1 MMDLSEYRT
10 KIDEIDR
17 QLVALFTER
26 MATAA
31 DIAAYKKA
39 HHLPV
44 LDAAREQQK
53 LRQIAELA
61 PAALQNETQT
71 LYRLL
76 FALSRSYQNRLLGR
90 TSPLHSE
97 IEQAISDTPQLFP
110 TRAAIACQGV
120 EGAYSQLACE
130 RLFCTPEISY
140 FPDLDAVF
148 AAVDEGLCRY
158 AVVPLES
165 SAVYDL
171 MMCHNF
177 RIVRSVRLKPD
188 RCPTSAVG
196 EGSSESAQ
204 GGNSTRFFCIS
215 KQLEIYPEAD
225 RTSLM
230 MTLPHEPGA
239 LAYVLSCFCAM
250 GVRLGRLESHA
261 PPAQGAACTFYFELE
276 APVSSPQFL
285 QCMGELGKISEGC
298 SYLGSYSEVV

>member
-76 FALSRSYQNRLLGR
+76 LALSRSYQSRLLGPV
-90 TSPLHSE
+90 SPLPAE
-97 IEQAISDTPQLFP
+97 IEKAISDTPQLFP
-110 TRAAIACQGV
+110 TRAAIACQDV

-130 RLFCTPEISY
+130 RLFRTAEISC

-165 SAVYDL
+165 SAVCDL
-171 MMCHNF
+171 MMRCNF

-196 EGSSESAQ
+196 EGSSESSQ
-204 GGNSTRFFCIS
+204 DGNSMRFLCIS
-215 KQLEIYPEAD
+215 KQLEIYPGAD

-230 MTLPHEPGA
+230 MTLPREPGA
-239 LAYVLSCFCAM
+239 LADVLSCLSAL
-250 GVRLGRLESHA
+250 GISLGRLESR
-261 PPAQGAACTFYFELE
+261 AACTFYFELE

>member
-76 FALSRSYQNRLLGR
+76 LALSRSYQSRLLGPV
-90 TSPLHSE
+90 SPLPAE
-97 IEQAISDTPQLFP
+97 IEKAISDTPQLFP
-110 TRAAIACQGV
+110 TRAAIACQDV

-130 RLFCTPEISY
+130 RLFRTAEISC

-165 SAVYDL
+165 STVCDL
-171 MMCHNF
+171 MMRHNF
-177 RIVRSVRLKPD
+177 RIVRSVRLRSG
-188 RCPTSAVG
+188 RCPTSAAG
-196 EGSSESAQ
+196 EESSESAQ
-204 GGNSTRFFCIS
+204 DGNSTRFLCIS
-215 KQLEIYPEAD
+215 KQLEIYPGAD

-230 MTLPHEPGA
+230 MTLPREPGA
-239 LAYVLSCFCAM
+239 LADVLSCLSAL
-250 GVRLGRLESHA
+250 GISLGRLESR
-261 PPAQGAACTFYFELE
+261 AACTFYFELE

>member
-44 LDAAREQQK
+44 LDAARERQK
-53 LRQIAELA
+53 LRQITELA

-76 FALSRSYQNRLLGR
+76 LALSRSYQCRLLGR

-110 TRAAIACQGV
+110 ARAAIACQGV
-120 EGAYSQLACE
+120 AGAYSQLACE

-148 AAVDEGLCRY
+148 AAVNEGLCRY

-165 SAVYDL
+165 NAVYDL
-171 MMCHNF
+171 MMRHNF
-177 RIVRSVRLKPD
+177 RIVRSVRLRSG

-204 GGNSTRFFCIS
+204 GGNSTRFLCIS
-215 KQLEIYPEAD
+215 KQLEIYPGAD

-230 MTLPHEPGA
+230 MTLPREPGS
-239 LAYVLSCFCAM
+239 LADVLSCLSA
-250 GVRLGRLESHA
+250 LGISLCRLESR
-261 PPAQGAACTFYFELE
+261 AACTFYFELE
-276 APVSSPQFL
+276 SPVSSPQFL
-285 QCMGELGKISEGC
+285 QCMEELGKISEGC

>member
-1 MMDLSEYRT
+1 MDLSEYRT

-165 SAVYDL
+165 STVCDL
-171 MMCHNF
+171 MMRCNF
-177 RIVRSVRLKPD
+177 RIVRSVRLRSD
-188 RCPTSAVG
+188 CCPTSAVG

-204 GGNSTRFFCIS
+204 GGNSTRFLCIS
-215 KQLEIYPEAD
+215 KQLEIYPGAD

-230 MTLPHEPGA
+230 MTLPREPGA
-239 LAYVLSCFCAM
+239 LADVLSCLSAL
-250 GVRLGRLESHA
+250 GISLGRLESR
-261 PPAQGAACTFYFELE
+261 AACTFYFELE

>member
-44 LDAAREQQK
+44 LDAARERQK

-76 FALSRSYQNRLLGR
+76 LALSRSYQNRLLGPV
-90 TSPLHSE
+90 SPLPAE
-97 IEQAISDTPQLFP
+97 IEKAISDTPQLFP
-110 TRAAIACQGV
+110 TRAAIACLCV

-148 AAVDEGLCRY
+148 AAVNEGLCRY

-165 SAVYDL
+165 SAVCDL
-171 MMCHNF
+171 MIRCNF
-177 RIVRSVRLKPD
+177 RIVRSVRLRSD

-196 EGSSESAQ
+196 EGPSESVQ
-204 GGNSTRFFCIS
+204 DGRYMRFFCIS
-215 KQLEIYPEAD
+215 KQLEIYPGAD

-230 MTLPHEPGA
+230 MTLPREPGA
-239 LAYVLSCFCAM
+239 LADVLSCLSAL
-250 GVRLGRLESHA
+250 GISLGRLESR
-261 PPAQGAACTFYFELE
+261 AACTFYFELE

>member
-44 LDAAREQQK
+44 LDATREQQK

-76 FALSRSYQNRLLGR
+76 LALSRSYQSRLLGPV
-90 TSPLHSE
+90 SPLPAE
-97 IEQAISDTPQLFP
+97 IEKAISDTPQLFP
-110 TRAAIACQGV
+110 TRAAIACQDV

-130 RLFCTPEISY
+130 RLFRTAEISC

-165 SAVYDL
+165 STVCDL
-171 MMCHNF
+171 MMRHNF
-177 RIVRSVRLKPD
+177 RIVRSVRLRSG
-188 RCPTSAVG
+188 RCPTSAAG
-196 EGSSESAQ
+196 EESSESAQ
-204 GGNSTRFFCIS
+204 DGNSTRFLCIS
-215 KQLEIYPEAD
+215 KQLEIYPGAD

-230 MTLPHEPGA
+230 MTLPREPGA
-239 LAYVLSCFCAM
+239 LADVLSCLSAL
-250 GVRLGRLESHA
+250 GISLGRLESR
-261 PPAQGAACTFYFELE
+261 AACTFYFELE

>member
-44 LDAAREQQK
+44 LDAARERQK

-76 FALSRSYQNRLLGR
+76 LALSRSYQNRLLGPV
-90 TSPLHSE
+90 SPLPAE
-97 IEQAISDTPQLFP
+97 IEKAISDTPQLFP

-130 RLFCTPEISY
+130 RLFCTPEISC

-148 AAVDEGLCRY
+148 AAVNEGLCRY

-165 SAVYDL
+165 SAVCDL
-171 MMCHNF
+171 MMRHNF

-204 GGNSTRFFCIS
+204 GGNSTRFLCIS
-215 KQLEIYPEAD
+215 KQLEIYPGAD

-230 MTLPHEPGA
+230 MTLPREPGA
-239 LAYVLSCFCAM
+239 LADVLSCLSAL
-250 GVRLGRLESHA
+250 GISLGRLESR
-261 PPAQGAACTFYFELE
+261 AACTFYFELE
-276 APVSSPQFL
+276 APVSSLQFL

>member
-76 FALSRSYQNRLLGR
+76 FALSRSYQSRLLGPV
-90 TSPLHSE
+90 SPLPAE
-97 IEQAISDTPQLFP
+97 IEKAISDTPQLFP

-130 RLFCTPEISY
+130 RLFRTAEISC

-165 SAVYDL
+165 SAVCDL
-171 MMCHNF
+171 MMRCNF
-177 RIVRSVRLKPD
+177 RIVRSVRLRSG

-196 EGSSESAQ
+196 EESSESAQ
-204 GGNSTRFFCIS
+204 GGNSTRFLCIS
-215 KQLEIYPEAD
+215 KQLEIYPGAD

-230 MTLPHEPGA
+230 MALPREPGA
-239 LAYVLSCFCAM
+239 LADVLSCLSAL
-250 GVRLGRLESHA
+250 GISLGRLESR
-261 PPAQGAACTFYFELE
+261 AACTFYFELE

>member
-44 LDAAREQQK
+44 LDAARERQK

-61 PAALQNETQT
+61 PAALQNETQM

-76 FALSRSYQNRLLGR
+76 FALSRSYQSRLLGPV
-90 TSPLHSE
+90 SPLPAE
-97 IEQAISDTPQLFP
+97 IEKAISDTPQLFP

-130 RLFCTPEISY
+130 RLFRTAEISC

-165 SAVYDL
+165 SAVCDL
-171 MMCHNF
+171 MMRCNF

-196 EGSSESAQ
+196 EESSESAQ
-204 GGNSTRFFCIS
+204 GGNSTRFLCIS
-215 KQLEIYPEAD
+215 KQLEIYPGAD

-230 MTLPHEPGA
+230 MTLPREPGA
-239 LAYVLSCFCAM
+239 LADVLSCLSA
-250 GVRLGRLESHA
+250 LGISLSRLESR
-261 PPAQGAACTFYFELE
+261 AACTFYFELE

-285 QCMGELGKISEGC
+285 QCMEELGKISEGC

>member
-1 MMDLSEYRT
+1 MDLSEYRT

-39 HHLPV
+39 HHLSV

-76 FALSRSYQNRLLGR
+76 FALSRSYQSRLLGPV
-90 TSPLHSE
+90 SPLPAE
-97 IEQAISDTPQLFP
+97 IEKAISDTPQLFP

-130 RLFCTPEISY
+130 RLFRTAEISC

-165 SAVYDL
+165 SAVCDL
-171 MMCHNF
+171 MMRHNF

-188 RCPTSAVG
+188 RCPASAVG
-196 EGSSESAQ
+196 EESSESAQ
-204 GGNSTRFFCIS
+204 GGNSTRFLCIS
-215 KQLEIYPEAD
+215 KQLEIYPGAD

-230 MTLPHEPGA
+230 MTLPREPGA
-239 LAYVLSCFCAM
+239 LADVLSCLSAL
-250 GVRLGRLESHA
+250 GISLGRLESR
-261 PPAQGAACTFYFELE
+261 AACTFYFELE

>member
-39 HHLPV
+39 HQLPV
-44 LDAAREQQK
+44 LDAARERQK
-53 LRQIAELA
+53 LRQITELA

-76 FALSRSYQNRLLGR
+76 LALSRSYQSRLLGPV
-90 TSPLHSE
+90 SPLPAE
-97 IEQAISDTPQLFP
+97 IEKAISDTPQLFP

-130 RLFCTPEISY
+130 RLFCTPEISC

-148 AAVDEGLCRY
+148 AAVNEGLCRY

-165 SAVYDL
+165 STVCDL
-171 MMCHNF
+171 MMRHNF
-177 RIVRSVRLKPD
+177 RIVRSVRLKPN

-196 EGSSESAQ
+196 EESSESVQ
-204 GGNSTRFFCIS
+204 GGNSTRFLCIS
-215 KQLEIYPEAD
+215 KQLEIYPGAD

-230 MTLPHEPGA
+230 MTLPREPGA
-239 LAYVLSCFCAM
+239 LADVLSCFCAM
-250 GVRLGRLESHA
+250 GVSLGRLESR
-261 PPAQGAACTFYFELE
+261 AACTFYFELE

-298 SYLGSYSEVV
+298 SYLGSYCEVV

>member
-44 LDAAREQQK
+44 LDAARERQK

-76 FALSRSYQNRLLGR
+76 LALSRSYQSRLLGPV
-90 TSPLHSE
+90 SPLPAE
-97 IEQAISDTPQLFP
+97 IEKAISDTPQLFP
-110 TRAAIACQGV
+110 TRAAIACQDV

-130 RLFCTPEISY
+130 RLFRTAEISC

-165 SAVYDL
+165 STVCDL
-171 MMCHNF
+171 MMRHNF
-177 RIVRSVRLKPD
+177 RIVRSVRLRSD

-204 GGNSTRFFCIS
+204 GGNSTRFLCIS
-215 KQLEIYPEAD
+215 KQLEIYPGAD

-230 MTLPHEPGA
+230 MTLPREPGA
-239 LAYVLSCFCAM
+239 LADVLSCLSAL
-250 GVRLGRLESHA
+250 GISLGRLESR
-261 PPAQGAACTFYFELE
+261 AACTFYFELE

>member
-76 FALSRSYQNRLLGR
+76 LALSRSYQSRLLGPV
-90 TSPLHSE
+90 SPLPAE
-97 IEQAISDTPQLFP
+97 IEKAISDTPQLFP

-120 EGAYSQLACE
+120 EGTYSQLACE

-158 AVVPLES
+158 AVVSLES

-171 MMCHNF
+171 MMRHNF
-177 RIVRSVRLKPD
+177 RIVRSVRLRSG
-188 RCPTSAVG
+188 RCPPSSAG
-196 EGSSESAQ
+196 TASSESMQ
-204 GGNSTRFFCIS
+204 DGRYMRFFCIS

-250 GVRLGRLESHA
+250 GVSLGRLESHA

-276 APVSSPQFL
+276 SPVSSPQFL
-285 QCMGELGKISEGC
+285 QCMEELGKISEGC

>member
-44 LDAAREQQK
+44 LDAARERQK

-76 FALSRSYQNRLLGR
+76 LALSRSYQSRLLR
-90 TSPLHSE
+90 PVSLLPAE
-97 IEQAISDTPQLFP
+97 IEKAISDTPQLFP
-110 TRAAIACQGV
+110 ARAAIACQGV

-130 RLFCTPEISY
+130 RLFYTAEISC

-158 AVVPLES
+158 AVVPRES
-165 SAVYDL
+165 SAVCDL
-171 MMCHNF
+171 MMRYNF
-177 RIVRSVRLKPD
+177 RIVRSVRLKPG
-188 RCPTSAVG
+188 RCPTSAAG
-196 EGSSESAQ
+196 EESSESAQ
-204 GGNSTRFFCIS
+204 GGNSTRFLCIS
-215 KQLEIYPEAD
+215 KQLEIYPGAD

-230 MTLPHEPGA
+230 MTLPREPGA

-285 QCMGELGKISEGC
+285 QCMEELGKISEGC

>member
-76 FALSRSYQNRLLGR
+76 LALSRSYQSRLLGPV
-90 TSPLHSE
+90 SPLPAE
-97 IEQAISDTPQLFP
+97 IEKAISDTPQLFP

-120 EGAYSQLACE
+120 AGAYSQLACE

-165 SAVYDL
+165 SAVCDL
-171 MMCHNF
+171 MMRCNF
-177 RIVRSVRLKPD
+177 RIVRSVRLKLD
-188 RCPTSAVG
+188 RCPPSSAG
-196 EGSSESAQ
+196 TASSESVQ
-204 GGNSTRFFCIS
+204 DGNSTRFLCIS

-230 MTLPHEPGA
+230 MTLPREPGA
-239 LAYVLSCFCAM
+239 LADVLSCLSAL
-250 GVRLGRLESHA
+250 GISLGRLESR
-261 PPAQGAACTFYFELE
+261 AACTFYFELE

>member
-1 MMDLSEYRT
+1 MDLSEYRT

-97 IEQAISDTPQLFP
+97 IEQAISDTPQFFP
-110 TRAAIACQGV
+110 ARAAIACQGV

-171 MMCHNF
+171 MMRYNF

-196 EGSSESAQ
+196 EESSESAQ
-204 GGNSTRFFCIS
+204 GGNSTRFLCIS
-215 KQLEIYPEAD
+215 KQLEIYPGAD

-230 MTLPHEPGA
+230 MTLPREPGA
-239 LAYVLSCFCAM
+239 LADVLSCLSAL
-250 GVRLGRLESHA
+250 GISLGRLESR
-261 PPAQGAACTFYFELE
+261 AACTFYFELE

>member
-1 MMDLSEYRT
+1 MMDLSKYRT

-76 FALSRSYQNRLLGR
+76 FALSRSYQNRLLGPV
-90 TSPLHSE
+90 SPLPAE
-97 IEQAISDTPQLFP
+97 IEKAISDTPQLFP
-110 TRAAIACQGV
+110 ARAAIACQGV

-130 RLFCTPEISY
+130 RLFRTAEISC

-165 SAVYDL
+165 SAVYDH
-171 MMCHNF
+171 MAHRNF
-177 RIVRSVRLKPD
+177 RIVRSVRLRSG
-188 RCPTSAVG
+188 RCPTSAAG
-196 EGSSESAQ
+196 EESSESAQ
-204 GGNSTRFFCIS
+204 DGNSTRFLCIS
-215 KQLEIYPEAD
+215 KQLEIYPGAD

-230 MTLPHEPGA
+230 MTLPREPGA
-239 LAYVLSCFCAM
+239 LANVLSCFCAM
-250 GVRLGRLESHA
+250 GLNLSKLESR
-261 PPAQGAACTFYFELE
+261 PLPAQGAACTFYFELE
-276 APVSSPQFL
+276 SPVSSPQFL
-285 QCMGELGKISEGC
+285 QCMEELGKISEGC

>member
-53 LRQIAELA
+53 LRQITELA

-76 FALSRSYQNRLLGR
+76 LALSRSYQSRLLGPV
-90 TSPLHSE
+90 SPLPAE
-97 IEQAISDTPQLFP
+97 IEKAISDTPPLFP

-130 RLFCTPEISY
+130 RLFCTPEISC

-148 AAVDEGLCRY
+148 AAVNEGLCRY

-171 MMCHNF
+171 MMRHNF
-177 RIVRSVRLKPD
+177 RIVRSVRLRSG

-196 EGSSESAQ
+196 EESSESAQ
-204 GGNSTRFFCIS
+204 DGNSTRFLCIS
-215 KQLEIYPEAD
+215 KQLEIYPGAD

-230 MTLPHEPGA
+230 MTLPREPGA
-239 LAYVLSCFCAM
+239 LADVLSCLSAL
-250 GVRLGRLESHA
+250 GVSLGRLESR
-261 PPAQGAACTFYFELE
+261 AACTFYFELE

>member
-76 FALSRSYQNRLLGR
+76 FALSRSYQSRLLGPV
-90 TSPLHSE
+90 SPLPAE
-97 IEQAISDTPQLFP
+97 IEKAISDTPQLFP

-130 RLFCTPEISY
+130 RLFRTAEISC

-165 SAVYDL
+165 NAVCDL
-171 MMCHNF
+171 MMRHNF
-177 RIVRSVRLKPD
+177 RIVRSVRLRSD

-196 EGSSESAQ
+196 EESSESAQ
-204 GGNSTRFFCIS
+204 GGNSTRFLCIS
-215 KQLEIYPEAD
+215 KQLEIYPGAD

-230 MTLPHEPGA
+230 MTLPREPGA

-250 GVRLGRLESHA
+250 GVSLGRLESR
-261 PPAQGAACTFYFELE
+261 AACTFYFELE

-285 QCMGELGKISEGC
+285 QCMEELGKISEGC
-298 SYLGSYSEVV
+298 SYLGSYCEVV

>member
-44 LDAAREQQK
+44 LDAARERQK

-76 FALSRSYQNRLLGR
+76 LALSRSYQSRLLGPV
-90 TSPLHSE
+90 SPLPAE
-97 IEQAISDTPQLFP
+97 IEKAISNTPPLFP

-130 RLFCTPEISY
+130 RLFRTAEISC

-148 AAVDEGLCRY
+148 AAVNEGLCRY
-158 AVVPLES
+158 AVVPLETS
-165 SAVYDL
+165 AADSVSAVYDH
-171 MMCHNF
+171 MARRNF
-177 RIVRSVRLKPD
+177 RIVRSVRLRSD

-204 GGNSTRFFCIS
+204 GGNSTRFLCIS
-215 KQLEIYPEAD
+215 KQLEIYPGAD

-230 MTLPHEPGA
+230 MTLPREPGA
-239 LAYVLSCFCAM
+239 LADVLSCLSA
-250 GVRLGRLESHA
+250 LGISLSRLESR
-261 PPAQGAACTFYFELE
+261 AACTFYFELE

>member
-76 FALSRSYQNRLLGR
+76 FALSRSYQSRLLGSV
-90 TSPLHSE
+90 SPLPAE
-97 IEQAISDTPQLFP
+97 IEKAISDTPQLFP

-148 AAVDEGLCRY
+148 AAVNEGLCRY

-171 MMCHNF
+171 MMRYNF

-196 EGSSESAQ
+196 EESSESAQ
-204 GGNSTRFFCIS
+204 GGNSTRFLCIS
-215 KQLEIYPEAD
+215 KQLEIYPGAD

-230 MTLPHEPGA
+230 MTLPREPGA
-239 LAYVLSCFCAM
+239 LADVLSCLSAL
-250 GVRLGRLESHA
+250 GISLGRLESR
-261 PPAQGAACTFYFELE
+261 AACTFYFELE

>member
-76 FALSRSYQNRLLGR
+76 LALSRSYQSRLLGPV
-90 TSPLHSE
+90 SPLPAE
-97 IEQAISDTPQLFP
+97 IEKAISDTPQLFP

-130 RLFCTPEISY
+130 RLFCAPEISY

-158 AVVPLES
+158 AVVPLKS
-165 SAVYDL
+165 SAVCDL
-171 MMCHNF
+171 MMRHNF
-177 RIVRSVRLKPD
+177 RIVRSVRLRSD

-204 GGNSTRFFCIS
+204 GGNSTRFLCIS
-215 KQLEIYPEAD
+215 KQLEIYPGAD

-230 MTLPHEPGA
+230 MTLPREPGA
-239 LAYVLSCFCAM
+239 LADVLSCLSA
-250 GVRLGRLESHA
+250 LGISLSRLESR
-261 PPAQGAACTFYFELE
+261 AACTFYFELE